1 MVDFGGPG
9 LERPHQRSHGGSFK
23 LSGFQVV
30 FEEAFL
36 NL

>member
-1 MVDFGGPG
+1 MVEFGGPG
-9 LERPHQRSHGGSFK
+9 RERPHQRSHGGSFT
-23 LSGFQVV
+23 LSGFPVV